1 MFRKTIYRFWHL
13 STGARWEPS
22 TRLRTTCP
30 TLTEERLLPQLCHLH
45 PPGSQRR
52 KGSRLKRRRSLRY
65 YGSIL
70 TRKSCA
76 GSWKN
81 RPALWRHRTWTTL
94 NIREGLPS
102 ALIDKD
108 ALYICECMLDCWFL
122 TVGTLCVSYQ
132 PTSYKNGC
140 FVNLDIWKILIHID
154 KTG

>member
-1 MFRKTIYRFWHL
+1 MFRITIYRFWHL

-22 TRLRTTCP
+22 TRLRIICP
-30 TLTEERLLPQLCHLH
+30 TLMEERRKCRQHLLTTRTQIPP
-45 PPGSQRR
+45 PPGPA
-52 KGSRLKRRRSLRY
+52 LKSSILK
-65 YGSIL
+65 YGPIL

-76 GSWKN
+76 RSRKT

-94 NIREGLPS
+94 NIRERLPS
-102 ALIDKD
+102 VLINKD
-108 ALYICECMLDCWFL
+108 ALYICECNLDCWFL
-122 TVGTLCVSYQ
+122 IVGILCVSYQ